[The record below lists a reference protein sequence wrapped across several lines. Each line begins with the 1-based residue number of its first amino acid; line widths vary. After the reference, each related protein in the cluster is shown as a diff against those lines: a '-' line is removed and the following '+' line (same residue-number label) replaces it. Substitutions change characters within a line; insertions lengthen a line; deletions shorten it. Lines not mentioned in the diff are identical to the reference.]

1 MTRYEHEEPTISA
14 TLHQP
19 TARATAAQRRAQ
31 RLAAVAAYCE
41 VLGAGRPDLG
51 EDETG
56 GDELM
61 RELDALCAQVSR

>member
-1 MTRYEHEEPTISA
+1 VHEQPTISA
-14 TLHQP
+14 TLHEP
-19 TARATAAQRRAQ
+19 AARATAAERRGQ
-31 RLAAVAAYCE
+31 RLAAFAAYCE

-61 RELDALCAQVSR
+61 RELDALCAQASG